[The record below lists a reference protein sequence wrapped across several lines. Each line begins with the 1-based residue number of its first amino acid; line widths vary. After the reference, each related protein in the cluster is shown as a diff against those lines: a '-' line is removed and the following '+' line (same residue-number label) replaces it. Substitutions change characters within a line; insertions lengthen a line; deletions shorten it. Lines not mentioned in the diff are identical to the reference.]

1 MNESAHDQ
9 KRMAAEFVVMASMMA
24 LALWRWH
31 QRQLDLGIRHRTAHL
46 EREKAQMLLS
56 NEQMRYYAEHDDL
69 TGLWNRRMILNR
81 LHQEV
86 NRAQRDRIPLS
97 VVLLDLDHFKRVNDT
112 FGHPGGDLVLKK
124 VSAILQDFVR
134 SYDWVGRCGG
144 EEFLLILPGANLLH
158 AQTRAEQLRQ
168 IIALSEFLYD
178 GALIQITTSLGVVC
192 SFPAM
197 DDGLIRTVDSALY
210 EAKKKGRNCVVA
222 VEMGPCERENR

>member
-9 KRMAAEFVVMASMMA
+9 KRMAAGFVVMACMMV
-24 LALWRWH
+24 LVLWRWH

-46 EREKAQMLLS
+46 ERE

-69 TGLWNRRMILNR
+69 TGLWNRRMILQR

-86 NRAQRDRIPLS
+86 NRAQRDHTPLS

-112 FGHPGGDLVLKK
+112 FGHPGGDLVLEK
-124 VSAILQDFVR
+124 VSAILQNFVR

-144 EEFLLILPGANLLH
+144 EEFLLILPGANLLN

-168 IIALSEFLYD
+168 TIALSEFLHD

-197 DDGLIRTVDSALY
+197 CDGLIRTVDSALY

-222 VEMGPCERENR
+222 IEMKPCERENR

>member
-1 MNESAHDQ
+1 M
-9 KRMAAEFVVMASMMA
+9 
-24 LALWRWH
+24 
-31 QRQLDLGIRHRTAHL
+31 
-46 EREKAQMLLS
+46 
-56 NEQMRYYAEHDDL
+56 
-69 TGLWNRRMILNR
+69 
-81 LHQEV
+81 
-86 NRAQRDRIPLS
+86 
-97 VVLLDLDHFKRVNDT
+97 
-112 FGHPGGDLVLKK
+112 
-124 VSAILQDFVR
+124 
-134 SYDWVGRCGG
+134 
-144 EEFLLILPGANLLH
+144 LH